1 MNLKKIIEVQN
12 LTKEYKNVKAVDDLT
27 FEVQEGEI
35 IGLLGPNGSRKNN
48 NNQLYTIVIKI

>member
-1 MNLKKIIEVQN
+1 MSNIVEVKS
-12 LTKEYKNVKAVDDLT
+12 LTKEYKQKKAIDNLS